1 MSEIE
6 EEKKNI
12 VREAREIVKDLMM
25 PNAFVYWF
33 DFLFHISLSWFSFFL
48 CCKADFFSPVQW
60 IFFFISIFSFY
71 RAAIFIHEITHLQKG
86 TFRLFRLAWNF
97 LCGFPLMIPSFLY
110 QGVHNDHH
118 NVKLYGRDGDGE
130 YFPFVDEGRSKIV
143 LFVLVSFCVPVLFFA
158 RFVFLT
164 PLSYCNEKI
173 RLLVLKKISSLSI
186 DLNYQR
192 TRSSLNTAY
201 MWETQEVAA
210 CLYGWIFIFLIFE
223 EIVSYKVLA
232 LWFIVLGVVFFINSL
247 RTLAAHRY
255 RFSGEEI
262 LGISEQLLD
271 SVNTPNSFLGVLW
284 APVGLRFHATH
295 HLIPEMPY
303 HSLRKGHK
311 RLEELFSKKSLYLRT
326 NSKGLFSTLTR
337 LWRESGKLALFVLFV
352 ESF

>member
-1 MSEIE
+1 
-6 EEKKNI
+6 
-12 VREAREIVKDLMM
+12 
-25 PNAFVYWF
+25 
-33 DFLFHISLSWFSFFL
+33 
-48 CCKADFFSPVQW
+48 
-60 IFFFISIFSFY
+60 
-71 RAAIFIHEITHLQKG
+71 
-86 TFRLFRLAWNF
+86 
-97 LCGFPLMIPSFLY
+97 
-110 QGVHNDHH
+110 
-118 NVKLYGRDGDGE
+118 
-130 YFPFVDEGRSKIV
+130 
-143 LFVLVSFCVPVLFFA
+143 
-158 RFVFLT
+158 
-164 PLSYCNEKI
+164 
-173 RLLVLKKISSLSI
+173 
-186 DLNYQR
+186 
-192 TRSSLNTAY
+192 

-311 RLEELFSKKSLYLRT
+311 RLEELFSKKAYISGPILRVY
-326 NSKGLFSTLTR
+326 SPL
-337 LWRESGKLALFVLFV
+337 
-352 ESF
+352 